1 MKKISIYL
9 FVVLCTISIVFANL
23 PMAYADTNSYD
34 FGLKSYEYAREFV
47 SENPDRKAV
56 ADTVDNNASEYLYNF
71 AKLYTNQCYID
82 EFIHA
87 EDLEHTTLTTG
98 RNVYVE
104 IGDMSES
111 IILIMSHYDNYYV
124 DEADKNE
131 GFYNATSIGLTMSF
145 VEYFSENIPSDYG
158 VFIAFLDA
166 EEIGAFGSERLC
178 SYLIDKGYLDKILLS
193 IDLEYVGGGDNLYLY
208 SDELCREHETYFM
221 QTSTITSLTPVPNNK
236 NVFYVANNSGLNYL
250 HPGLNTSNSYF
261 YAKDIPCMTFLGGY
275 WANDGTFFLESEIN
289 PSIMY
294 TKLDNFDNFDS
305 VYGAS
310 CKLRLSQLGESIVVM
325 VDRQDFVDTMIS
337 SKTNQNFLLKLQ
349 KSAFDR
355 LICIPVI
362 LGIVIIIVLRYKN
375 LLKKSTK
382 SSKSTPSQSNTTQDK
397 KVFEEFGL

>member
-1 MKKISIYL
+1 
-9 FVVLCTISIVFANL
+9 
-23 PMAYADTNSYD
+23 
-34 FGLKSYEYAREFV
+34 
-47 SENPDRKAV
+47 
-56 ADTVDNNASEYLYNF
+56 
-71 AKLYTNQCYID
+71 
-82 EFIHA
+82 
-87 EDLEHTTLTTG
+87 
-98 RNVYVE
+98 
-104 IGDMSES
+104 
-111 IILIMSHYDNYYV
+111 
-124 DEADKNE
+124 
-131 GFYNATSIGLTMSF
+131 
-145 VEYFSENIPSDYG
+145 
-158 VFIAFLDA
+158 
-166 EEIGAFGSERLC
+166 
-178 SYLIDKGYLDKILLS
+178 
-193 IDLEYVGGGDNLYLY
+193 
-208 SDELCREHETYFM
+208 
-221 QTSTITSLTPVPNNK
+221 
-236 NVFYVANNSGLNYL
+236 
-250 HPGLNTSNSYF
+250 
-261 YAKDIPCMTFLGGY
+261 MTFLGGY